1 METFLF
7 SYWWL
12 LFPLAW
18 FIAAGWSSWLRYRRQ
33 KDTLDLIR
41 RYADKGEQPP
51 AELLRMIDRSTSDD
65 GASEG
70 RAGYGG
76 RSDIEFPWQAQMVLF
91 IVLAGGFGWAAWTD
105 LYGAG
110 GAFGIVTFVMG
121 AVAAMYLVAG
131 LARMVR
137 RR

>member
-1 METFLF
+1 MEDLF
-7 SYWWL
+7 RSYWWL

-18 FIAAGWSSWLRYRRQ
+18 FVSAGWASWLRYRRQ
-33 KDTLDLIR
+33 RDTLDLIR

-51 AELLRMIDRSTSDD
+51 AELLRMIDRSVSEAD
-65 GASEG
+65 SQEG
-70 RAGYGG
+70 RTGYGG

-91 IVLAGGFGWAAWTD
+91 IVLAGGFGYAAWTD

-110 GAFGIVTFVMG
+110 GAFGIVTFVMS

-131 LARMVR
+131 LARMAR